1 MVNAITGFRLL
12 QRVWLCT
19 LACLPL
25 ASLASEVA
33 SASLPQVIHYGV
45 RSEKRIALTFD
56 ACSSIN
62 QSQLDRKLVQVLIEH
77 QVPATLFM
85 GGKWV
90 EDQPEAARQLAANPL
105 FEIANH
111 GFHHRHLTRL
121 DRAAIKQELVRA
133 QEAIESITGVRPRY
147 FRAPYGEYD
156 GKLVK
161 VAASLGMTTIQYD
174 LASGDPDKRATAKR
188 LSRYVLHH
196 VQGGS
201 IVVMHI
207 NRRGWH
213 TAEALPTII
222 RDLREQGYT
231 FVTVSDLL
239 NAPFEAA
246 PLLLARIDT
255 AANALVEPDLLEAL
269 AP

>member
-1 MVNAITGFRLL
+1 MVNAITGFRLI

-19 LACLPL
+19 LACLPMV
-25 ASLASEVA
+25 SLASEVA
-33 SASLPQVIHYGV
+33 TLPQVIHYGV

-62 QSQLDRKLVQVLIEH
+62 QSQLDNKLVQVLIEH
-77 QVPATLFM
+77 EVPATLFM

-121 DRAAIKQELVRA
+121 DRASVKQELQRA
-133 QEAIESITGVRPRY
+133 QDAIASITGVRPRF

-156 GKLVK
+156 SKLVK
-161 VAASLGMTTIQYD
+161 VAASLGLTTIQYD

-188 LSRYVLHH
+188 LSRYVLHN
-196 VQGGS
+196 VKGGS

-207 NRRGWH
+207 NQRGWH

-222 RDLREQGYT
+222 RDLRAQGYT

-246 PLLLARIDT
+246 PLLLAHNDS
-255 AANALVEPDLLEAL
+255 AANALVE
-269 AP
+269 